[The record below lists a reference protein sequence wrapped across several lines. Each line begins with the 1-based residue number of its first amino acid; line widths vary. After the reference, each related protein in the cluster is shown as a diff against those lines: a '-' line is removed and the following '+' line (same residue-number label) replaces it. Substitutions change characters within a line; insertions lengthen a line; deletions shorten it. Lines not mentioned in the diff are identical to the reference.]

1 MDQALYVSILNVMGY
16 ATTIA
21 LPVAGF
27 LLWLKLAYLV
37 AGPGGFWIRIS
48 PRAKLLL
55 LGVLVSPIFFGW
67 VLGKLLAN
75 A

>member
-1 MDQALYVSILNVMGY
+1 V
-16 ATTIA
+16 
-21 LPVAGF
+21 
-27 LLWLKLAYLV
+27 KLAYPV
-37 AGPGGFWIRIS
+37 AGPGGFRVRTS

-67 VLGKLLAN
+67 VIGKFRAN

>member
-1 MDQALYVSILNVMGY
+1 MDQELYVSILNAMGF

-27 LLWLKLAYLV
+27 LLWLKLAFLV
-37 AGPGGFWIRIS
+37 AGPGGFWVRIS

-55 LGVLVSPIFFGW
+55 LGILVSPIVFGW
-67 VLGKLLAN
+67 VIGRLLVN